1 MRQACKQ
8 LADAARRIAE
18 AIGRYILNL
27 AQERKREREA
37 AEAAARRDMEVEGQ
51 SQLAQN
57 VAEWRKSLEI
67 PDPDEGIDN
76 DPF

>member
-1 MRQACKQ
+1 
-8 LADAARRIAE
+8 
-18 AIGRYILNL
+18 
-27 AQERKREREA
+27 
-37 AEAAARRDMEVEGQ
+37 MEVEGQ